1 MKTLRMLTLA
11 LVVAGVEMAQ
21 TTPQTSILFTAYFN
35 RAACAALASMLPNLT
50 SGCQQSVQ
58 VYVTSSDSEV
68 TEFRVSIAY
77 VKNGETLSQTLRIPN
92 QSKVNRAVFDSGVE
106 DVTILSESATP
117 LKTAGDTVT
126 VH

>member
-11 LVVAGVEMAQ
+11 LVVAGMGMAQ
-21 TTPQTSILFTAYFN
+21 EAPKTSILFTAYFS

-58 VYVTSSDSEV
+58 VYITSTDPEV
-68 TEFRVSIAY
+68 TDFRVSIAY

-92 QSKVNRAVFDSGVE
+92 QSKVNRVVFSSGVD
-106 DVTILSESATP
+106 DVTLISESATP
-117 LKTAGDTVT
+117 LKAAGNTVT
-126 VH
+126 IP